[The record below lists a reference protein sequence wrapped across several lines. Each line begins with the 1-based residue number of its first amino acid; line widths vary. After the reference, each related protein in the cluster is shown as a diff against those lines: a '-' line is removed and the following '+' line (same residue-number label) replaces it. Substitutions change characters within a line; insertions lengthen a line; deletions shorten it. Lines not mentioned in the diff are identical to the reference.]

1 MGLVETTIVYGA
13 LGLVVS
19 GAMALRE
26 ERPAGAKLLGQ
37 VALSFV
43 FWPLFAA
50 SVLAR
55 ARDPERA
62 ETTAGPL
69 ASRIRAAEE
78 RLVSAIARVEGG
90 VAAQAL
96 APEVARI
103 RSLGGSL
110 TAMARRLAEIDELL
124 GAPEFDEPAA
134 RAAQRDLAA
143 RARGEDDPRLV
154 SLNARLANIERL
166 RAMRA
171 RTSDDLERALL
182 AMEEIASQML
192 LLKFAGKPDAEVI
205 RLVKDVADSVQAITE
220 ALSEE

>member
-13 LGLVVS
+13 LGLAVS

-26 ERPAGAKLLGQ
+26 KRPPGAKLLGQ
-37 VALSFV
+37 IALAFL

-50 SVLAR
+50 SVLAGTR
-55 ARDPERA
+55 GPERA
-62 ETTAGPL
+62 EAPANPL
-69 ASRIRAAEE
+69 SSRIRVAED

-110 TAMARRLAEIDELL
+110 EAMARRLADIDELL
-124 GAPEFDEPAA
+124 SAPEFDEPSA
-134 RAAQRDLAA
+134 RAALRGIAG

-154 SLNARLANIERL
+154 S
-166 RAMRA
+166 
-171 RTSDDLERALL
+171 
-182 AMEEIASQML
+182 
-192 LLKFAGKPDAEVI
+192 V
-205 RLVKDVADSVQAITE
+205 
-220 ALSEE
+220 